1 MNFGSDGILIFR
13 SNISKH
19 VGGGKKGERKNI
31 DRSICLLY
39 RILLFLV
46 QRITWKM
53 DGSFGDYYRRGQKEG
68 GKNGRKIIK
77 RLLSFRD
84 NLFEIIFVYK
94 YYTFFS
100 TFV

>member
-1 MNFGSDGILIFR
+1 
-13 SNISKH
+13 
-19 VGGGKKGERKNI
+19 
-31 DRSICLLY
+31 
-39 RILLFLV
+39 
-46 QRITWKM
+46 M